1 MRGINLAEQGHIV
14 NLLPPHDADTVA
26 TPEVFSM
33 KNYARANIILQLGV
47 TGAATTV
54 TVEACDNFT
63 PSNATAIPF
72 AVYKEETAAGDTL
85 ATREEIAAAGFATST
100 NDNVMYVI
108 DVAASSLPDGRPNLQ
123 LKVSDPAA
131 ATFVSAVAI
140 LTGARYAE
148 DPTGT
153 AIA

>member
-1 MRGINLAEQGHIV
+1 MRGINIAEQCHVV

-33 KNYARANIILQLGV
+33 RTYGHASIILQAGV

-54 TVEACDNFT
+54 TVEAADNFT
-63 PSNATAIPF
+63 PSNVEAIAF

-85 ATREEIAAAGFATST
+85 GDRVEVTSAGFATST
-100 NDNVMYVI
+100 NDGVMYIIEI
-108 DVAASSLPDGRPNLQ
+108 DAAALPEGKPNLQ
-123 LKVSDPAA
+123 VKVSDPAA

-140 LTGARYAE
+140 LSGGRYTGNESA
-148 DPTGT
+148 TV
-153 AIA
+153 IA